1 MSNEGYT
8 ISSGNVFADA
18 ELPDAEECLARAE
31 LQYYI
36 ATEIS
41 RRGLTQRQAASL
53 LGMPQ
58 SHVSHLLEKRLSC
71 FSLEYLLQMIARLG
85 IDIAISCQPATS
97 EQGHVTISL
106 PQSA

>member
-1 MSNEGYT
+1 MNNEGYT

-31 LQYYI
+31 LLYYI

-41 RRGLTQRQAASL
+41 RRGLTQHQAASL
-53 LGMPQ
+53 LGIPQ
-58 SHVSHLLEKRLSC
+58 LHVSHILKNRLSG

-85 IDIAISCQPATS
+85 IDIAIYCQPATS
-97 EQGHVTISL
+97 EQGHVTIRL